1 MSALRD
7 NLLSGWPMFKRSCL
21 QHSTAR
27 CCVTT
32 PACLHH
38 AGSADSRIHV
48 PQRHRICQK
57 EGHGCNEQ
65 APRGALSGGRPA
77 AAVPRHKG
85 HMFARPL
92 PPLHSQQR
100 MLRLYTTSCK
110 ISKIAR
116 PCRRRQRL
124 PASRNGA
131 ARRLSRGSR
140 ARLKEGGSSSAVLPC
155 TRQHRQVA
163 ARWRPLRGCRAAAA
177 PVQAFW
183 ACRPLAAVGGV
194 GGVGGR
200 VLSAGQPQV
209 EQDLVLVQ
217 YLWRP
222 IPGRRQPA
230 VRAVHARRRQAQAGP
245 CRALPG
251 AARALAAHAERAM
264 LAGHPGCLLPR
275 RSRAC
280 KLRPGLPNPLRKHAD
295 RALMHSAR
303 SMSTAGRAT
312 TLA

>member
-1 MSALRD
+1 MPEGGPR
-7 NLLSGWPMFKRSCL
+7 L
-21 QHSTAR
+21 QRT
-27 CCVTT
+27 
-32 PACLHH
+32 
-38 AGSADSRIHV
+38 G
-48 PQRHRICQK
+48 
-57 EGHGCNEQ
+57 
-65 APRGALSGGRPA
+65 APGALSGGRPA
-77 AAVPRHKG
+77 AAVPRQKG

-100 MLRLYTTSCK
+100 MLCLYTTSCK
-110 ISKIAR
+110 TSNIAR
-116 PCRRRQRL
+116 PCRRRRRL
-124 PASRNGA
+124 PAGLAQRRSR
-131 ARRLSRGSR
+131 RPSRGSR
-140 ARLKEGGSSSAVLPC
+140 AQLKEGGSTSAVLPC

-163 ARWRPLRGCRAAAA
+163 ARWRPLHGCCAAAA

-183 ACRPLAAVGGV
+183 ACRPLATIGGV

-264 LAGHPGCLLPR
+264 LAGHPGCLPR

-280 KLRPGLPNPLRKHAD
+280 ALRPDLPNPLRKHAD
-295 RALMHSAR
+295 RALMHSGR
-303 SMSTAGRAT
+303 SRSTAGRAT